1 MVLYVAASDDFFALV
16 SHNLAMSDI
25 GQLRVLGAAIRRRRI
40 DQGVKTLRQM
50 KELTG
55 ISTQFLSQIENA
67 YVHPK
72 RGYVV
77 PSDELLERISRA
89 IDMPLSRMHTII
101 GRFPEKPEMVSPVAA
116 EIAEEYD
123 RLPEYAQQIVLDAVQ
138 TAKSVVAK
146 VEQNYTGLK
155 SEKP

>member
-1 MVLYVAASDDFFALV
+1 MVLYVATFDDFFALG

-25 GQLRVLGAAIRRRRI
+25 EQLRVLGAAIRRRRI
-40 DQGVKTLRQM
+40 DQGIKTLRQM
-50 KELTG
+50 KEKTG

-77 PSDELLERISRA
+77 PSDELLERISKA
-89 IDMPLSRMHTII
+89 IDMPLARMHTII
-101 GRFPEKPEMVSPVAA
+101 GRFPEVPEAVSPIAS

-123 RLPEYAQQIVLDAVQ
+123 RLPEYAQQIILDAVQ

-146 VEQNYTGLK
+146 VEETYTAQK